1 MIRALGVPIALWMV
15 AGGSSSL
22 LLATG
27 QPLDSG
33 VSGDPG
39 ALIERYCVGC
49 HNDRLT
55 TGGLSLEGVDA
66 GDPSAHAEVWERV
79 VRKLRTGSMPPQPRP
94 RPDRQ
99 TYGHLVAYLETA
111 LDEAAAITPKPGR
124 TETFR
129 RLNRTEYQNAIRDL
143 LALEIDASALLPR
156 DDVAFGFDNVNTG
169 GLSPTLME
177 RYLAAARTV
186 SELAV
191 GSQAPAVG
199 SRVVILPPD
208 RTQRDHVD
216 GLPFGTRGGA
226 VVNHIFPFD
235 GEYEI
240 QVRLQRN
247 RNENV
252 EGLTEPHEVE
262 LSLDGERLQLFTME
276 PNRGNMVIQANAAYY
291 TDEGIDNHL
300 NVRLGVKAGPH
311 AVGATFIKKNS
322 ALLESTRQPY
332 QAQFNNDRHPRQQ
345 PAVRSV
351 SIVGP
356 FDPIGI
362 GETPTRE
369 RIFSCRPMT
378 GATVLAEECATAII
392 GTLARRAYR
401 RPVTVDD
408 LDQLLSFYRE
418 GYVDGGFETGIETAL
433 RALLAS
439 PEFLFRVERDPDDVA
454 AGTPY
459 RVTDLELATRLSFF
473 LWSSLPDDELLEA
486 ASGKLLRTPSVLR
499 AQVRRMLADPRS
511 ETLTTNFASQWL
523 HLRNLDAVRPDSRLF
538 PDFDDNLRR
547 GFRRETQLLFQSVV
561 DEDRSVTDLLTA
573 DYTFVNE
580 RVAKHYGFPGVYG
593 DHFRRVA
600 LPEASPRAGLLGH
613 GSILTVTSYATRTS
627 PVLRGKWILENLLGT
642 PPPPP
647 PPNVPPLEESRSMTQ
662 VVSMRDRMEAHRRN
676 PACAVCHRIM
686 DPAGLSMENFDAIG
700 RWRDVEGD
708 VAIDASG
715 SLPGGEDFAGVV
727 GLRQALLDRPD
738 VFVRTMTEKLL
749 VYALGRGLEHSDASA
764 VRKIL
769 RVSAD
774 DDYRL
779 SSLIVGV
786 VESTAFQMRRSQS

>member
-27 QPLDSG
+27 QPPDSG
-33 VSGDPG
+33 VSGEPG

-99 TYGHLVAYLETA
+99 TYDHLVAYLETA
-111 LDEAAAITPKPGR
+111 LDEAAASAPKPGR

-129 RLNRTEYQNAIRDL
+129 RLNRTEYQNVIRDL
-143 LALEIDASALLPR
+143 LALKIDASALLPR
-156 DDVAFGFDNVNTG
+156 DDAAFGFDNVNTG

-216 GLPFGTRGGA
+216 GLPFGTRGGT

-252 EGLTEPHEVE
+252 EGLTEPHDVE

-300 NVRLGVKAGPH
+300 NVRLGVRAGPH

-378 GATVLAEECATAII
+378 GATALAEECATAII

-486 ASGKLLRTPSVLR
+486 ASANRLRDPSVLR
-499 AQVRRMLADPRS
+499 AQVRRMLADPRA

-547 GFRRETQLLFQSVV
+547 GFQRETQLLFQSVV

-647 PPNVPPLEESRSMTQ
+647 PPTVPPLEESRSTTQ